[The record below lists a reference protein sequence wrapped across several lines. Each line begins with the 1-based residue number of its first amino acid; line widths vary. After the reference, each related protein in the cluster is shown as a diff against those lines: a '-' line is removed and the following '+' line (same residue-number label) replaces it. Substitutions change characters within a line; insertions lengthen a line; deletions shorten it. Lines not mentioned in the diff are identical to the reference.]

1 VRVSTTT
8 FTGQSGQRYQYF
20 VYTMK
25 ASFKSTGAVYA
36 IGRRYSDK
44 KGGYRYDVLFVGE
57 TSDLATSLENRSEWN
72 SFAQRYANCICTHL
86 DNDRDSRLAK
96 REDLLRH
103 YAPGARRMLSA

>member
-1 VRVSTTT
+1 
-8 FTGQSGQRYQYF
+8 
-20 VYTMK
+20 MK

-44 KGGYRYDVLFVGE
+44 KDGYRYDVYDVLFVGE

-72 SFAQRYANCICTHL
+72 SFAQRYANCICAHM

-103 YAPGARRMLSA
+103 YDQGARRMLSE